1 MDAVGELIRPNYV
14 SDHFPIVLRKNGL
27 RKIRFHDLDIGTTSN
42 VYSHVDSESKKLS
55 AEAIAKAL
63 SNESTAV

>member
-1 MDAVGELIRPNYV
+1 MKLIQEWLGH
-14 SDHFPIVLRKNGL
+14 S
-27 RKIRFHDLDIGTTSN
+27 DIGTTSN

-63 SNESTAV
+63 SDTPVDTTGKFA

>member
-1 MDAVGELIRPNYV
+1 MNKA
-14 SDHFPIVLRKNGL
+14 DHTRNTSERITGGTNEIQEWLG
-27 RKIRFHDLDIGTTSN
+27 HSDIGTTSN

-63 SNESTAV
+63 SE